1 MSCFPIQKTFPNMID
16 FSPLFVYTRVK
27 LPNIEPF
34 TTTEINNNINQSN
47 NNINQSKNNNNN
59 NNNNNNK

>member
-16 FSPLFVYTRVK
+16 LSPLFVYTRVK

-34 TTTEINNNINQSN
+34 TTTDNI
-47 NNINQSKNNNNN
+47 NNINQSKNK
-59 NNNNNNK
+59 NNKK

>member
-1 MSCFPIQKTFPNMID
+1 MID